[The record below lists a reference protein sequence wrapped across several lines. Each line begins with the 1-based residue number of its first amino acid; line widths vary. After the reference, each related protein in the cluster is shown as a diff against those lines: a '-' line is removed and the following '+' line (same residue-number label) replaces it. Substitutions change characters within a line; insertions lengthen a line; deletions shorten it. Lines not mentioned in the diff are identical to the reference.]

1 MFFILFF
8 SFIGLLMRGFV
19 GLVVGALIGYV
30 LSRIF
35 RVLLIRGLRR
45 IQSRFI
51 ESTFAVV
58 GAICKADG
66 VVTRNE
72 IEFAEDL
79 FVKFHLSE
87 DQKRLAKAAFSRGK
101 APDFDLEA
109 EVDVFGR
116 TVRHN
121 HALIQFFLQI
131 QLMAV
136 AADGEVH
143 PKEQEMVVRIAR
155 RLGLGEGEVAQ
166 LEAMLRAAARGAGS
180 HASPQGGPPPR
191 QQLEDAYAML
201 GVSPEATDDQI
212 KRAYRKLIIEN
223 HPDKLAAK
231 GLPEN
236 MREFAEQRTREI
248 NSAYDVIKKSRG
260 L

>member
-8 SFIGLLMRGFV
+8 SFIGLLTRGFV
-19 GLVVGALIGYV
+19 GLVLGALVGYIV
-30 LSRIF
+30 SRIF
-35 RVLLIRGLRR
+35 RALLIRGLRR

-66 VVTRNE
+66 VVTRDE
-72 IEFAEDL
+72 IQFAEDL

-87 DQKRLAKAAFSRGK
+87 EQRKAAKAAFARGK

-109 EVDVFGR
+109 EVDAFGQ
-116 TVRHN
+116 TVRNN

-136 AADGEVH
+136 TADGEIH
-143 PKEQEMVVRIAR
+143 QEEQEMVVRIAR
-155 RLGLGEGEVAQ
+155 RLGLGEREVAQ
-166 LEAMLRAAARGAGS
+166 LEAMLRAAARGAT
-180 HASPQGGPPPR
+180 SPGGPPPR

-201 GVSPEATDDQI
+201 GVSPDATDDEV

-236 MREFAEQRTREI
+236 MREFAEQRAREI
-248 NSAYDVIKKSRG
+248 NSAYDVIKKARG